1 MHDCMMDHDL
11 GDKDIVFDK
20 SHKSYIADGL
30 GIGIFATLQKF
41 DIIIKESKE
50 IQMLLSTLKSV

>member
-20 SHKSYIADGL
+20 SYIADGL
-30 GIGIFATLQKF
+30 GIGIFVTLQKF

>member
-20 SHKSYIADGL
+20 SYIADGL
-30 GIGIFATLQKF
+30 GIGIFVTLQKF

-50 IQMLLSTLKSV
+50 I

>member
-20 SHKSYIADGL
+20 SYIADGL
-30 GIGIFATLQKF
+30 GIGIFVTLQKV

>member
-20 SHKSYIADGL
+20 SYIADGL
-30 GIGIFATLQKF
+30 GIGIFVTLQKF

-50 IQMLLSTLKSV
+50 IQMLFSTLKSV